1 MVKAAYQ
8 ALSEL
13 TDPVEVAQRRG
24 ISVSKV
30 FEG

>member
-1 MVKAAYQ
+1 LKQV
-8 ALSEL
+8 

-24 ISVSKV
+24 ISVQKV